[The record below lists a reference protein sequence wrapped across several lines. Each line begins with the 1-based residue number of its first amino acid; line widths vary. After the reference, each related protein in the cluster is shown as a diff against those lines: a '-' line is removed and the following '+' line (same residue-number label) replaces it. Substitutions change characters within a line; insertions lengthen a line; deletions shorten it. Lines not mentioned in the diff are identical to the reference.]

1 MKSYE
6 KLSKVMKSYSEEEC
20 HDECTKLPETFS
32 RKRQIPK
39 GLLSEMTIPERETV
53 SKGQQC

>member
-6 KLSKVMKSYSEEEC
+6 KVLKSYDNWCQSEEEG
-20 HDECTKLPETFS
+20 HDECTKLPDETFS
-32 RKRQIPK
+32 RKRQPPQ

-53 SKGQQC
+53 S